1 MQAYNKTE
9 LENFFLAEEAEK
21 LYNKKFLSKQRLS
34 ELTSQLMQLKSN
46 SNVLFRFGFFLLGNF
61 LFSTVVGAF
70 SVILLSIGG
79 ERFELMA
86 FFYAAIAYVGL
97 EILVK
102 LKFFRHGLDD
112 SFLLISQA
120 AFLIGIG
127 ITTESFSAVFAFMIV
142 VGLFFAVR
150 FMHTISAVFAFI
162 GLLGLFSSAI
172 IEHNLLP
179 KFYLS
184 FVCFIIAVLVYFTA
198 VYFRKKESLYP
209 YFKTLDVIRMV
220 TLLLGYLAVNYL
232 VVREIASELMDLEV
246 SLDSDIPFAVV
257 FYGLT
262 FLIPLVYFFFGIKR
276 KDKIILYAGLITLV
290 LGFSSIRYYYS
301 ILPLEYVMVIGGV
314 LLFGLA
320 YFSIQKLKNK
330 TEGVTFQ
337 PDRDTNNSFL
347 LNAQVLM
354 TVANA
359 TTPPPANSSP
369 MDFGGG
375 GFSGGG
381 AGETF

>member
-1 MQAYNKTE
+1 M
-9 LENFFLAEEAEK
+9 
-21 LYNKKFLSKQRLS
+21 
-34 ELTSQLMQLKSN
+34 
-46 SNVLFRFGFFLLGNF
+46 
-61 LFSTVVGAF
+61 
-70 SVILLSIGG
+70 
-79 ERFELMA
+79 
-86 FFYAAIAYVGL
+86 
-97 EILVK
+97 
-102 LKFFRHGLDD
+102 KFFRHGLDD
-112 SFLLISQA
+112 SFILISQI
-120 AFLIGIG
+120 AFLIGVG
-127 ITTESFSAVFAFMIV
+127 ITSESVSVVFAIMIII
-142 VGLFFAVR
+142 GLFFAIR
-150 FMHTISAVFAFI
+150 FMHSISAVLAYM

-198 VYFRKKESLYP
+198 VYFRKKENLYP
-209 YFKTLDVIRMV
+209 YFKTLDTIRMV

-232 VVREIASELMDLEV
+232 VVREIASELIDLEV
-246 SLDSDIPFAVV
+246 SLDSDIPFATV

-301 ILPLEYVMVIGGV
+301 ILPLECVMVFGGL
-314 LLFGLA
+314 LLFGLT
-320 YFSIQKLKNK
+320 YFTIQKLKNK

-347 LNAQVLM
+347 FNAQVLM